1 MFENKCVC
9 YCMPQN
15 TLFDIISWLSYA
27 VWSVRVGDIS
37 EQNLVP
43 SISMS
48 SNNNHELVLPNL
60 YVSVQSLRYY
70 IL

>member
-1 MFENKCVC
+1 
-9 YCMPQN
+9 
-15 TLFDIISWLSYA
+15 
-27 VWSVRVGDIS
+27 
-37 EQNLVP
+37 
-43 SISMS
+43 MS